1 MLFLIINISLISM
14 GIVFLVYGILKTK
27 KIITLLK
34 NNQNKISWQALF
46 YFMLFFLMSY
56 FVVIAMIMLNLE
68 NQLLIMLGS
77 VFCFGGLFVAIVSFL
92 SASTLRKLNE
102 SVDQLKQLQVATERF
117 VPWQFVKLINKK
129 NIKEVVLGD
138 HVVKNFSI
146 LFSDIRNFTSI
157 SEQMNLGENFKFVN
171 SYFQKMAPS
180 VRKYHGFIDK
190 YIGDSIM
197 ALFPKSPKDALHT
210 AIDFFHQLESYNHD
224 RSKTGLA
231 NINIGVG
238 INTGEL
244 TIGTV
249 GEAQR
254 LETTVISDSVN
265 IASRTENLTKL
276 LNARTLVTKATVDQ
290 MKVSNTT
297 TSEKKEPVLNNRPFS
312 FRRVGA
318 YYVKGKKEK
327 IEFFELLD
335 CYLKQQDK
343 YLQTI
348 NLFQEGVNWV
358 EKKHKKNAQK
368 CFESV
373 LKINKSDKVAKY
385 YLVFCT
391 K

>member
-1 MLFLIINISLISM
+1 M
-14 GIVFLVYGILKTK
+14 VFLAYGILKTK
-27 KIITLLK
+27 AIITLLK
-34 NNQNKISWQALF
+34 NNPNKISWQALF

-56 FVVIAMIMLNLE
+56 LVVIAMIVFNLE

-92 SASTLRKLNE
+92 SASTLGKLNE
-102 SVDQLKQLQVATERF
+102 SVDQLKQLQVAMERF
-117 VPWQFVKLINKK
+117 VPWQFVKMINKK
-129 NIKEVVLGD
+129 NIKEVALGD
-138 HVVKNFSI
+138 HVAKNFSI

-157 SEQMNLGENFKFVN
+157 SEQMNLDENFKFVN

-197 ALFPKSPKDALHT
+197 ALFPESPMDALHT

-224 RSKTGLA
+224 RSKTDLV

-244 TIGTV
+244 VIGTV
-249 GEAQR
+249 GELQR
-254 LETTVISDSVN
+254 LETTVISDNVN
-265 IASRTENLTKL
+265 IASRTESLTKM
-276 LNARTLVTKATVDQ
+276 LNARTLVTKATIDQ
-290 MKVSNTT
+290 IQV
-297 TSEKKEPVLNNRPFS
+297 NNHSFS

-335 CYLKQQDK
+335 CYLKQKDK
-343 YLQTI
+343 YLETT
-348 NLFQEGVNWV
+348 NLFEEGVAWL
-358 EKKHKKNAQK
+358 EKKNKKNAQK
-368 CFESV
+368 SFESI
-373 LKINKSDKVAKY
+373 LKINKNDKVAKY
-385 YLVFCT
+385 YLAICT